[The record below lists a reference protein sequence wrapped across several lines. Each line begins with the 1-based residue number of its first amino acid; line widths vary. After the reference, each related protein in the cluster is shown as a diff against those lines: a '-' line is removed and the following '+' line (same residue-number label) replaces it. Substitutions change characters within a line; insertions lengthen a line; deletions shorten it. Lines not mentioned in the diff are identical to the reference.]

1 MFTAAVILSAM
12 TGPQTVTGSVL
23 IIGWGFLGAA
33 IGQRLL
39 AKGRRVKGL
48 TRSHTWRTEA
58 GIRAGAHV
66 VVGDAGNAELLEA
79 GLRDVD
85 HVVFAVGGHSP
96 STAAARPS
104 EAAMAILLPLIAVI
118 EALRERPHIEL
129 TYMSSGGAVYGN
141 PLRIPVG
148 EDAAARP
155 ISPYGASHLS
165 AEIYAAMASRRSGS
179 LLQIIRCSN
188 VYGPHQAYGEQG
200 VVAIFLHR
208 ISRGQSIQI
217 FGDGSALRDYVFIE
231 DVADIVEYFVA
242 ERVDVGTVNVGAG
255 VGLTVLDV
263 AQTISDAIGKAVVI
277 DHQPMRSFEVRDSVF
292 DITRL
297 QSVMDYTPTAFAS
310 GVAATATA
318 YLQGA
323 PSGG

>member
-1 MFTAAVILSAM
+1 M
-12 TGPQTVTGSVL
+12 
-23 IIGWGFLGAA
+23 
-33 IGQRLL
+33 
-39 AKGRRVKGL
+39 

-58 GIRAGAHV
+58 GIRSGAHII
-66 VVGDAGNAELLEA
+66 VGDAGNAELLLDA
-79 GLRDVD
+79 LRDVD
-85 HVVFAVGGHSP
+85 HVIFAVGGHSP
-96 STAAARPS
+96 PTAAARPS
-104 EAAMAILLPLIAVI
+104 EAAVAMLLPLIAVT
-118 EALRERPHIEL
+118 EALRERPDVGL
-129 TYMSSGGAVYGN
+129 TYISSGGAVYGD
-141 PLRIPVG
+141 PLRIPVS
-148 EDAAARP
+148 EDSAARP

-165 AEIYAAMASRRSGS
+165 AEIYAAMASRRAGS

-217 FGDGSALRDYVFIE
+217 FGDGSAIRDYVFVD
-231 DVADIVEYFVA
+231 DVADIVGSLVS
-242 ERVDVGTVNVGAG
+242 ERVDVGTVNVGSG

-263 AQTISDAIGKAVVI
+263 AQTIGDAIGKAVVI
-277 DHQPMRSFEVRDSVF
+277 DHQPERSFEVRDSVF

-297 QSVMDYTPTAFAS
+297 RSVMDYTPTDFAS
-310 GVAATATA
+310 GVAATVTT